1 MTKINCSAKSRI
13 HVFIVSS
20 PRKSRVFWG
29 EWRDRKKRLFTVL
42 IMGFFH
48 PYFTKK
54 EMKTS
59 NILYVHMQS
68 KLPVLTACLLMADR
82 CPQAVQCAHAYW
94 QKTVDKRAAWQV
106 PRDSISSCGA
116 NTGISSQRKVN
127 AQLCWCCHSH
137 HEELFNAFVLA
148 HGSINT
154 RPKSSAK
161 KCISHVFRWVPT
173 SSAVRSLVVDGN
185 CSSSRPLR
193 YHLRT
198 RSGHEWNSTFPGRR
212 TRRTPGLCHH
222 CGPPHRVGSKT
233 TAAVKLVLTSQKTL
247 MRNASLF
254 LNDLQKQQLSR
265 ALKQS

>member
-1 MTKINCSAKSRI
+1 
-13 HVFIVSS
+13 
-20 PRKSRVFWG
+20 
-29 EWRDRKKRLFTVL
+29 
-42 IMGFFH
+42 MGSFH

-127 AQLCWCCHSH
+127 AQLCCCCHSH
-137 HEELFNAFVLA
+137 HEELFYAFVLA

-173 SSAVRSLVVDGN
+173 SSAVRSLVAGMGTALPPAHFGIIYVLG
-185 CSSSRPLR
+185 LV
-193 YHLRT
+193 T
-198 RSGHEWNSTFPGRR
+198 SGIQPFLVAEHEEHQGCAT
-212 TRRTPGLCHH
+212 TVA
-222 CGPPHRVGSKT
+222 PHTV
-233 TAAVKLVLTSQKTL
+233 LV
-247 MRNASLF
+247 A
-254 LNDLQKQQLSR
+254 KQQQRWS
-265 ALKQS
+265 